1 MKRSFRLTIAFVAG
15 SVLWM
20 LPATFFAKEPPDRAL
35 VEALASEEFKDREQA
50 QLDLGRWAEGQADR
64 GESWLLREM
73 DMAEDPEIRLR
84 LRVVLRQMVVGQHQK
99 EGPGYIGIR
108 MAPIE
113 LVVPGDPAPR
123 GGVRILAVEGD
134 TPASRAGLRAGD
146 VIVALDQLT
155 WKGDGALKSFAEEIK
170 RHKPGTAIELSIL
183 RDGSLKKM
191 PVVLGP
197 RPLSLP
203 EIGGPMPAEDAELL
217 EERAREALFDRWLAE
232 RRARTP
238 ER

>member
-1 MKRSFRLTIAFVAG
+1 MFSAIV
-15 SVLWM
+15 
-20 LPATFFAKEPPDRAL
+20 FASEPPDRAL

-64 GESWLLREM
+64 GADWLLRQM
-73 DMAEDPEIRLR
+73 DLAEDPEIRLR
-84 LRVVLRQMVVGQHQK
+84 LRVVLRQMVVREHQK
-99 EGPGYIGIR
+99 EGPGYIGVR

-113 LVVPGDPAPR
+113 LAVPGNPAPR

-155 WKGDGALKSFAEEIK
+155 WKGEEALKSFADEIK
-170 RHKPGTAIELSIL
+170 RHKPGTSIELSVF

-217 EERAREALFDRWLAE
+217 EERAREALFARWLAE
-232 RRARTP
+232 RRARKP
-238 ER
+238 VRE

>member
-1 MKRSFRLTIAFVAG
+1 MFSAIVFAG
-15 SVLWM
+15 
-20 LPATFFAKEPPDRAL
+20 EPPDRAL

-64 GESWLLREM
+64 GEDWLLREM
-73 DMAEDPEIRLR
+73 DLAEDPEIRLR
-84 LRVVLRQMVVGQHQK
+84 LRVVLRQMVVREHQK
-99 EGPGYIGIR
+99 EGPGYIGVR

-113 LVVPGDPAPR
+113 LVVPGNPAPR

-146 VIVALDQLT
+146 VIVALDRLS
-155 WKGDGALKSFAEEIK
+155 WKGEEALKSFADEIK
-170 RHKPGTAIELSIL
+170 RHKPGTSIELSVF

-203 EIGGPMPAEDAELL
+203 EIGGPMPAEDAEFL
-217 EERAREALFDRWLAE
+217 EERAREALFARWLAE
-232 RRARTP
+232 RRARKP
-238 ER
+238 VRE